1 MTTPGPGWHP
11 DPEGHNQLR
20 YWDGQQW
27 TSATQPMPAPQ
38 TAVTPQPE
46 TPAQAKD
53 RKRQLIAIGII
64 VAAVAGIAI
73 FKSIDFSKD
82 DENTVAEKTTTSA
95 AAPTTTTRTT
105 TTSRPYTA
113 PPAARTTTDTAP
125 MSDEEVAFRAGMIRI
140 DFPYRSDMY
149 TLIRQARI
157 ACSDL
162 DDGKSIAITG
172 AKIMNNNPG
181 WSPEDAGGL
190 IGISIGAYCPEH
202 RGLLPN

>member
-1 MTTPGPGWHP
+1 MTTPPPGWHP
-11 DPEGHNQLR
+11 DPEGNQQLR

-27 TSATQPMPAPQ
+27 TSATQPMPAAQ
-38 TAVTPQPE
+38 TPTPE
-46 TPAQAKD
+46 TPEQAKD

-64 VAAVAGIAI
+64 IAAVAGIAI

-125 MSDEEVAFRAGMIRI
+125 MSDEEAAFRAGMIRI
-140 DFPYRSDMY
+140 DFPYRSDIY
-149 TLIRQARI
+149 QLIRKGRA
-157 ACSDL
+157 ACAKF
-162 DDGKSIAITG
+162 DDGGTIASVGSGILDE
-172 AKIMNNNPG
+172 NPS
-181 WSPEDAGGL
+181 WSEEEAGQL

-202 RGLLPN
+202 QSLLPR